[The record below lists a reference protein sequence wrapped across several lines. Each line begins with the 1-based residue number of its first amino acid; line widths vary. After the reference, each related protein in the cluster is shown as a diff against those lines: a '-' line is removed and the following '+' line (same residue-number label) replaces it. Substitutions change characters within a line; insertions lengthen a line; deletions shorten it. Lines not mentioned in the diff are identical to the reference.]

1 MFMILKRFINSLKG
15 KNRYSDT
22 ILKEY
27 DELRKD
33 NSPTDI
39 MCNALSMIIK
49 SNDYINNHYIRVEGS
64 RYRQPAWG
72 DDSDELIKQKIAD
85 ARYNIYENTCLFE
98 LAINEYFNTSGI
110 TCEVSKYSSFHV
122 YDSLFMSVSDK
133 SSEYLILKE
142 NLQRC
147 KLDNG
152 CGARLTYHPNLFD
165 FSLI

>member
-15 KNRYSDT
+15 KNKYSDT
-22 ILKEY
+22 ILKQY

-85 ARYNIYENTCLFE
+85 ARYNIYENTCL
-98 LAINEYFNTSGI
+98 
-110 TCEVSKYSSFHV
+110 
-122 YDSLFMSVSDK
+122 
-133 SSEYLILKE
+133 LIL
-142 NLQRC
+142 L
-147 KLDNG
+147 
-152 CGARLTYHPNLFD
+152 
-165 FSLI
+165 S